1 MFSFT
6 KFQKRLN
13 YASPIQC
20 LIEDHKFIQAD
31 PEKEKPL
38 KRNLL
43 IIGILPKPYRK
54 KVDEG

>member
-1 MFSFT
+1 
-6 KFQKRLN
+6 
-13 YASPIQC
+13 

-31 PEKEKPL
+31 PEQEKPL

-54 KVDEG
+54 KVDED